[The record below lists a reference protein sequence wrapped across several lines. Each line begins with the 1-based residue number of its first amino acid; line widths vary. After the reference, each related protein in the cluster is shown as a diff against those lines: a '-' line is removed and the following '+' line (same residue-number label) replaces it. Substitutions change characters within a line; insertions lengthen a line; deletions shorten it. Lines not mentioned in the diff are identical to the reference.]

1 MQQKQLPPEFV
12 TVRAAAM
19 RAISPV
25 KPATSKHV
33 LFNAKR
39 TNAGRQLPPYYLVY
53 FLLVDLLNFKHLG
66 QGEKVSWSVPID
78 FQGQA
83 FVIEHRKM
91 GLGVFAQDAERKE
104 EAAREIVIR
113 IHKAVKAAQP
123 FFDWLA
129 DMAVDRSAVNVVNN
143 SSELYQRYT
152 FLLDTY
158 RTKVEEADR
167 RKDEQVVN
175 EGESPSGGT
184 WRSVSFP
191 VFQLRVEA
199 SWLALSVVEAFFAW
213 TEHVLIHLAILTGRL
228 ITATEVTAV
237 AEANWSVKFKRALD
251 VTDHKSQDLYDRLL
265 AMRKEVRNYVA
276 HGAFGKQGEAFF
288 FHSGAGAV
296 PVLLP
301 HRTGTRKFKLGHG
314 LTFNAAA
321 ALDLLEEF
329 KAHLWAGARSPAE
342 IYIQQSELPVILTMA
357 ADGTYANAMRSPEE
371 MKKFVNHMIGSFDRA
386 ADMDW

>member
-1 MQQKQLPPEFV
+1 MQQKQLSPELEK
-12 TVRAAAM
+12 VRASAM

-25 KPATSKHV
+25 KPAASKHF

-39 TNAGRQLPPYYLVY
+39 TNAGRHLPPYYLVY
-53 FLLVDLLNFKHLG
+53 FLLVDLLGFKHLG

-91 GLGVFAQDAERKE
+91 EIGVFAQDPERKE

-129 DMAVDRSAVNVVNN
+129 DMAVARSAVNVVNN

-158 RTKVEEADR
+158 RTKADEADR
-167 RKDEQVVN
+167 LKNERVVE
-175 EGESPSGGT
+175 EGKTPGGGT
-184 WRSVSFP
+184 WHSVSYPAFRLLE
-191 VFQLRVEA
+191 QA
-199 SWLALSVVEAFFAW
+199 DWLALSAVEAFFAW
-213 TEHVLIHLAILTGRL
+213 TEHVLIHLAIFTGR
-228 ITATEVTAV
+228 IHTAGEVAAV
-237 AEANWSVKFKRALD
+237 AEADWSAKFKSAFDLTDAKSKALF
-251 VTDHKSQDLYDRLL
+251 DRLL
-265 AMRKEVRNYVA
+265 AMRKELRNYVA
-276 HGAFGKQGEAFF
+276 HGAFGKQGEAFS

-301 HRTGTRKFKLGHG
+301 HRAGTRKFKIGHG
-314 LTFNAAA
+314 LRFNAGA
-321 ALDLLEEF
+321 ALDVLEEF
-329 KAHLWAGARSPAE
+329 RTHLWDGPRSPAE
-342 IYIQQSELPVILTMA
+342 IYIQQSNLPVILTMA
-357 ADGTYANAMRSPEE
+357 ADGTYANAMRSPDE
-371 MKKFVNHMIGSFDRA
+371 MKLFVDHMTASFDRA
-386 ADMDW
+386 VDMDW